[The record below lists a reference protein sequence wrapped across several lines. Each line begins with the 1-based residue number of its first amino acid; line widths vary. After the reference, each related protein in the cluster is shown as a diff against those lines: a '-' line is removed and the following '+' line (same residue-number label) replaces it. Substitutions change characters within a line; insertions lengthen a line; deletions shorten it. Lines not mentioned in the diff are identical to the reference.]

1 MGLYAVRG
9 EQQIKFSGM
18 LAVAAERALGHR
30 NFDYQVTF
38 TPAQAIRLVAE
49 MIRIINETP
58 IITEKLTTYSLN
70 LRIMDLQKLAF
81 VIDHLNDPDSDENLV
96 FV

>member
-49 MIRIINETP
+49 MLKAINECP
-58 IITEKLTTYSLN
+58 LMWGVSPYQIQM
-70 LRIMDLQKLAF
+70 RIMDLQKLAF